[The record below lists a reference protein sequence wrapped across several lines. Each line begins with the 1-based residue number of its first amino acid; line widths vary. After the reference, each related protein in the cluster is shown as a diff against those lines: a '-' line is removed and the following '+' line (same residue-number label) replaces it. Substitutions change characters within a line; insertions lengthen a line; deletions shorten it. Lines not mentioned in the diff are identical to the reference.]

1 MRAAIEALHRT
12 PPPCVAMLAHP
23 FVLAA
28 VMPMTLDEIRAQFSA
43 SAETK
48 QRALATLAEPTLRAA
63 ALLAARLADGR
74 QVLACGNGGSSGDA
88 QHLASELVN
97 RFERERIGLPGIA
110 LTPDSSVLTAI
121 ANDYAYERVFARQIE
136 ALGRPGD
143 VLVAFTTSGNSRNV
157 IEAVRTAQARG
168 LCVLALTGKDG
179 GTLAPLLRGEDIELR
194 VPSSSTARIQEV
206 HLLLIHTLCT
216 YLDQAF
222 AADAPKAGKCHN
234 DVATLLPLLAG
245 RRPLVFT
252 NGVFDL
258 LHRGHVHYLEAAR
271 AAGACLV
278 VGVNDD
284 ASVRRLGKGAG
295 RPLNPLDDR
304 MAVLAGLAAVDYVL
318 PFTEDTPLRLIEALQ
333 PDVLVK
339 GGDWA
344 PEAMVGAAQVRA
356 RGGRVLSIA
365 FAHQRSTTALVERIR
380 GG

>member
-1 MRAAIEALHRT
+1 MPMNLEDVQAA
-12 PPPCVAMLAHP
+12 
-23 FVLAA
+23 FVDSAA
-28 VMPMTLDEIRAQFSA
+28 VKT
-43 SAETK
+43 
-48 QRALATLAEPTLRAA
+48 RALATLAEPTLRAA
-63 ALLAARLADGR
+63 QVLAARLRDGR

-121 ANDYAYERVFARQIE
+121 ANDYAYERVFARQVE

-157 IEAVRTAQARG
+157 LEAVRTAQARG
-168 LCVLALTGKDG
+168 LWVLALTGKDG
-179 GTLAPLLRGEDIELR
+179 GALAPLLRGGDMELR
-194 VPSSSTARIQEV
+194 VPSTSTARIQEV

-216 YLDQAF
+216 YLDSVF
-222 AADAPKAGKCHN
+222 ADGSNKPASKVHAD
-234 DVATLLPLLAG
+234 VVTLQPLLHG

-271 AAGACLV
+271 REGACLV
-278 VGVNDD
+278 VGVNSD
-284 ASVRRLGKGAG
+284 ASVRRLGKGDD
-295 RPLNPLDDR
+295 RPLNTLEDR
-304 MAVLAGLAAVDYVL
+304 MAVLAGLGAVDYVL
-318 PFTEDTPLRLIEALQ
+318 PFAEDTPLRLIEALQ

-344 PEAMVGAAQVRA
+344 PDAIVGADGVRA
-356 RGGRVLSIA
+356 RGGRVLSIP
-365 FAHQRSTTALVERIR
+365 FAHPLSTTALLKRIR
-380 GG
+380 NG

>member
-1 MRAAIEALHRT
+1 MPMNLDAVRAAFADS
-12 PPPCVAMLAHP
+12 
-23 FVLAA
+23 AA
-28 VMPMTLDEIRAQFSA
+28 VKT
-43 SAETK
+43 
-48 QRALATLAEPTLRAA
+48 RALDTLAEPTFAA
-63 ALLAARLADGR
+63 ARMLAARLAAGA

-121 ANDYAYERVFARQIE
+121 ANDYAYERVFARQVE

-157 IEAVRTAQARG
+157 IEAVRTAHARG
-168 LCVLALTGKDG
+168 MWVLALTGKDG
-179 GTLAPLLRGEDIELR
+179 GALAPLLRAEDVELR
-194 VPSSSTARIQEV
+194 VPSASTARIQEV

-216 YLDQAF
+216 CLDSVFGEEASPVQGKVHAS
-222 AADAPKAGKCHN
+222 AD
-234 DVATLLPLLAG
+234 TLRPLLAG
-245 RRPLVFT
+245 RHPLVFT

-271 AAGACLV
+271 REGTCLV
-278 VGVNDD
+278 VGVNSD
-284 ASVRRLGKGAG
+284 ASVRRLGKGDE
-295 RPLNPLDDR
+295 RPLNGVDDR

-318 PFTEDTPLRLIEALQ
+318 PFEDDTPLALIEALQ

-344 PEAMVGAAQVRA
+344 PERIVGGEGVRA
-356 RGGRVLSIA
+356 RGGRVLSIP
-365 FAHQRSTTALVERIR
+365 FAHERSTTALVERIR
-380 GG
+380 GA

>member
-1 MRAAIEALHRT
+1 MS
-12 PPPCVAMLAHP
+12 
-23 FVLAA
+23 
-28 VMPMTLDEIRAQFSA
+28 MTLLEIQAQFADSA
-43 SAETK
+43 ATK
-48 QRALATLAEPTLRAA
+48 QRALDALAVPTLRAA
-63 ALLAARLADGR
+63 EVLAARLTAGR

-121 ANDYAYERVFARQIE
+121 ANDYAYERVFARQVE

-143 VLVAFTTSGNSRNV
+143 VLVAITTSGNSRNV
-157 IEAVRTAQARG
+157 LEAVRTAQVRG
-168 LCVLALTGKDG
+168 LWVLALTGKDG
-179 GTLAPLLRGEDIELR
+179 GALAPLLRPEDVELR
-194 VPSSSTARIQEV
+194 VPAGSTARIQEV

-216 YLDQAF
+216 YLDRAF
-222 AADAPKAGKCHN
+222 TGTVAPAGKVHAG
-234 DVATLLPLLAG
+234 VETLRPLLAG

-271 AAGACLV
+271 SEGACLV

-295 RPLNPLDDR
+295 RPLNTLEDR
-304 MAVLAGLAAVDYVL
+304 MAVLAGLAAVDYLL
-318 PFTEDTPLRLIEALQ
+318 PFSADTPIALIEALQ

-344 PEAMVGAAQVRA
+344 PDAIVGAGLVRG
-356 RGGRVLSIA
+356 RGGRVLSIP
-365 FAHQRSTTALVERIR
+365 FAHRRSTTALVERIR